1 MTLPVDWKS
10 FNLCQNLSGPQII
23 LKVATTGFVS
33 LNLYFDK
40 IDEYINQ
47 AVGLKNTVVKKS
59 NYIFY
64 YSFQRYR
71 SLILKFFGIAQY
83 LLKIKIFA

>member
-40 IDEYINQ
+40 IDEYIKSSS
-47 AVGLKNTVVKKS
+47 GIKKYGS
-59 NYIFY
+59 EEIKLYF
-64 YSFQRYR
+64 
-71 SLILKFFGIAQY
+71 
-83 LLKIKIFA
+83 LLFVSKV